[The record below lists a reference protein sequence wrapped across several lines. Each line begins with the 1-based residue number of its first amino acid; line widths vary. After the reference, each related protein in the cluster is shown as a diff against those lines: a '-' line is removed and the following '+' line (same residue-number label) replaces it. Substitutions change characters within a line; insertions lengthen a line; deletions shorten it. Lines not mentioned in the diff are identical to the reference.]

1 MKNYEEIF
9 NEVKSRLSEKR
20 FYHSVCTMQRA
31 VEYAKIYGE
40 DEEKIKLIAIA
51 HDIAKQLK
59 PEEVED
65 IVKKYNINLDDME
78 KENIALSHSKIGAAI
93 AKNEFGFDEEMA
105 NAIAF
110 HTTGRENMTT
120 MEKIIFVADAT
131 GSDRNFED
139 TDEVYNLAKSN
150 LDDAIIKILIET
162 IQDIVENKK
171 TMHLDT
177 IKTYNYYIGKKH
189 IDI

>member
-1 MKNYEEIF
+1 MKRFEEIY
-9 NEVKSRLSEKR
+9 NEVKNRLSEKR
-20 FYHSVCTMQRA
+20 FNHSICTMQRA
-31 VEYAKIYGE
+31 IEYAKIYGE

-59 PEEVED
+59 KEEIKELVEKYD
-65 IVKKYNINLDDME
+65 IYLDDME
-78 KENIALSHSKIGAAI
+78 KDNIALSHSKIGAAI
-93 AKNEFGFDEEMA
+93 CKNEFGFDEDMVG
-105 NAIAF
+105 AIAF

-139 TDEVYNLAKSN
+139 TQEVYQLAKNN
-150 LDDAIIKILIET
+150 LDEAIIKILIET
-162 IQDIVENKK
+162 IKDIVENKK

-177 IKTYNYYIGKKH
+177 IRTYNYYIDKNQ
-189 IDI
+189 

>member
-1 MKNYEEIF
+1 MKNYEEIY

-20 FYHSVCTMQRA
+20 FNHSICTMQRA

-40 DEEKIKLIAIA
+40 NEKKIKLIAIA
-51 HDIAKQLK
+51 HDIAKELSK
-59 PEEVED
+59 EDVEELVE
-65 IVKKYNINLDDME
+65 KYNIQLDYME
-78 KENIALSHSKIGAAI
+78 KENISLSHSKIGAAI
-93 AKNEFGFDEEMA
+93 CKKEFGFDEKMV

-110 HTTGRENMTT
+110 HTTGRENMTS

-139 TDEVYNLAKSN
+139 TEEVYNLAKNN

-162 IQDIVENKK
+162 IKDIVENKK

-177 IKTYNYYIGKKH
+177 IRTYNYYIKQIKNG
-189 IDI
+189 

>member
-1 MKNYEEIF
+1 MKSYEEIY
-9 NEVKSRLSEKR
+9 NEVNSRLSEKR

-31 VEYAKIYGE
+31 IEYAKIYGE

-59 PEEVED
+59 PEEVEK
-65 IVKKYNINLDDME
+65 VVTKYNINLDDME

-93 AKNEFGFDEEMA
+93 CKNEFGFDEDMC

-131 GSDRNFED
+131 GIDRNFED
-139 TDEVYNLAKSN
+139 TPEVYQLAKNN
-150 LDDAIIKILIET
+150 LDDAIVKVLKET
-162 IQDIVENKK
+162 IKEIIEKNRQ
-171 TMHLDT
+171 MHLDT
-177 IKTYNYYIGKKH
+177 IKTYNYYIKNKK
-189 IDI
+189 

>member
-1 MKNYEEIF
+1 MKNYEEIY

-31 VEYAKIYGE
+31 EEYAKIYGE

-59 PEEVED
+59 PEEVEKL
-65 IVKKYNINLDDME
+65 VKKYNIKLDDME
-78 KENIALSHSKIGAAI
+78 KENIALSHSKIGAEI
-93 AKNEFGFDEEMA
+93 CKNEFGFDENMA

-110 HTTGRENMTT
+110 HTTGRENMTIL
-120 MEKIIFVADAT
+120 EKIIFVADAT

-139 TDEVYNLAKSN
+139 TQDVNQLAKNN
-150 LDDAIIKILIET
+150 LDEAMIKILIET
-162 IQDIVENKK
+162 IKDIVENKK

-177 IKTYNYYIGKKH
+177 IRTYNYYIDKNQ
-189 IDI
+189 